1 MKHCCKIWS
10 DSINHIKVTPRFKD
24 DIHHAETLQGILIYM
39 FGNYCPTCGNKL
51 KTAEIGDK
59 KLGKCPKR
67 RDYISKSEGQK
78 LENKK

>member
-1 MKHCCKIWS
+1 
-10 DSINHIKVTPRFKD
+10 
-24 DIHHAETLQGILIYM
+24 M